1 MNRPMK
7 SACGLRAIHPEIV
20 HAYLDGTLLK
30 SLGPNIHN
38 GVPGSSQQLPR
49 EAVAVLRFLRYRILL
64 SVGAAKG
71 IAS

>member
-1 MNRPMK
+1 
-7 SACGLRAIHPEIV
+7 
-20 HAYLDGTLLK
+20 LDGTLLK

-49 EAVAVLRFLRYRILL
+49 EEAAVLRFLRNRILL